1 MVLLEWDKCT
11 KSNKRSND
19 EEHNYKMQMLRFK
32 EMQKDDATKGNTDWL
47 VGWKKVMEGN

>member
-19 EEHNYKMQMLRFK
+19 EEHYKMQMLRFK